1 MTRHVPLLLAGGFLA
16 GCFFGGGSG
25 GGQTPDPDTQERT
38 TGRFCLHAN
47 ATGAG
52 GPQEFVAN
60 QPVTV
65 RYSVDEC
72 LSSSCTEDEQASC
85 SVAPNLR
92 VLAEASW
99 VDLSRTNTACTDD
112 CGQLEALCSSVALA
126 AGTHVFAFDAKTISL
141 EIPSSHAEPICV
153 DTETP

>member
-1 MTRHVPLLLAGGFLA
+1 MTRPFVPMLLAGGFLA

-25 GGQTPDPDTQERT
+25 GSQPDPDQQQRT
-38 TGRFCLHAN
+38 TGRFCLHAS

-52 GPQEFVAN
+52 GPQNFVAN
-60 QPVTV
+60 QAVTV

-92 VLAEASW
+92 ILAEASW
-99 VDLSRTNTACTDD
+99 LDLSRTGVGCTDD

-141 EIPSSHAEPICV
+141 EIPSTHVEPICV